1 VPISFVNDGTSRSS
15 GVTRAT
21 SVLLLLLATSTVL
34 AQDVTL
40 AVVLA
45 RLHRYLGDYAELL
58 PATVAVE
65 RYHQSVG
72 ALERV
77 VLESEFGIVRVP
89 NHPQWL
95 GFRDVVT
102 VNGKAVAGRDRRLV
116 ALFENLTVSAIE
128 QAGRIS
134 LESARF
140 NIGPVTRTIND
151 PAVVLELLDSR
162 NADRMKFQ
170 KEREGT
176 LNNIP
181 VWVVQFV
188 ETGRPTIVRTSA
200 LQDVPSR
207 GRAWIDPSNGRLL
220 RVQATIDTLRR
231 VTCDV
236 DVTFQKKPQLDFW
249 VPTRMSERCFDGAFL
264 QQGDATYDDYRK
276 FTVDTRESLEPVPSR

>member
-1 VPISFVNDGTSRSS
+1 MYR
-15 GVTRAT
+15 RAT
-21 SVLLLLLATSTVL
+21 GVLLLLLLAASAGR

-40 AVVLA
+40 GVVLA
-45 RLHRYLGDYAELL
+45 RLHQYLGDYAELL

-65 RYHQSVG
+65 RYYQSVG
-72 ALERV
+72 IAERV

-95 GFRDVVT
+95 GFRDVMT
-102 VNGKAVAGRDRRLV
+102 VNGKAVSGRDQRLV
-116 ALFENLTVSAIE
+116 ALFEKLSVSALE

-134 LESARF
+134 RESARF
-140 NIGPVTRTIND
+140 NIGPVARTIND

-162 NADRMKFQ
+162 NARRMQFK
-170 KEREGT
+170 KDREGT
-176 LNNIP
+176 LNDIP

-207 GRAWIDPSNGRLL
+207 GRAWIDPSTGRLL

-231 VTCDV
+231 VNCEV
-236 DVTFQKKPQLDFW
+236 DVTFQKAPQLDFF
-249 VPTRMSERCFDGAFL
+249 VPATMSERCFDGAFL
-264 QQGDATYDDYRK
+264 QQGDATYENYRR
-276 FTVDTRESLEPVPSR
+276 FTVDTRESLESIP